1 MHDAIDA
8 LLHDAASLHRLVDFI
23 HQYCNEQKSSQT
35 YVDATDEYFG
45 YIDRLAT
52 GTKEFLRV
60 STQSVLPHRAD
71 VIRTS
76 FLSVKNYWRVLHTF
90 IKPAADAHTLKIP
103 SPLLNLAA
111 EQVRQVPGMQ
121 GASVVVLLT
130 PELMYFRL
138 PHSGIKETATNLS
151 AIIPNASFPPRS
163 LSENSGRLG

>member
-23 HQYCNEQKSSQT
+23 HRYCKEQRTSQT
-35 YVDATDEYFG
+35 YVDATGVHFFD
-45 YIDRLAT
+45 YIDGLAT

-60 STQSVLPHRAD
+60 STQSALPHRAV

-90 IKPAADAHTLKIP
+90 IKPPADAHTLKIP

-111 EQVRQVPGMQ
+111 EQVQKVPGMQ
-121 GASVVVLLT
+121 DANVVVLLT
-130 PELMYFRL
+130 PELMYFQML
-138 PHSGIKETATNLS
+138 
-151 AIIPNASFPPRS
+151 
-163 LSENSGRLG
+163 